1 MPSYSNIVSAPL
13 AAANVAG
20 ATTVITSIDDL
31 PLTGNTIGDLIYVS
45 SAGRLFIW
53 SNGWYN
59 IALVNSSPTITTNL
73 DPFIAFE
80 QDGTPLVLTLQASD
94 PEGIPLIWSYSITSG
109 SLGNTATITQVDN
122 VFTITPSDNPAN
134 AGEFEITFTASDGVA
149 ISTLPST
156 FRLSF
161 YTNWN
166 HGYNHIGV
174 VEDLTLPTSSFF
186 GQGISTDGIHFIVG
200 ASGATTNTG
209 RAYVVEAATATIL
222 RELICPAP
230 GSNTYFGISTAVS
243 GNYCAVGQPG
253 NTATANGGR
262 VYVYEVNTGNLLY
275 TLENPNVYGTTNGDL
290 FGKSFAISGT
300 TLAVVAEEED
310 AAGGTGSGA
319 IYVFDITDGTLLY
332 TLENPNIYGTQASDY
347 FGAYS
352 TCMSGNYLVT
362 SAIAEDNAS
371 VGSSVGVVY
380 VFNATT
386 GQLLYS
392 LYAPVGYQALNAFF
406 GRNIAIDSNTDR
418 MVIGNSYGTKFI
430 HVYELSTGTLLRTH
444 GKPAVVAT
452 SNSFGYSLAL
462 DGYTIAIVDQA
473 NTSTNALWLA
483 HTEKDSDT
491 SSYDAIIN
499 LFDTSPA
506 NTSDPYLSG
515 VNVSYVVMKNGIL
528 GVSQTGYSSSRGRVY
543 IHKDVG
549 ILPNTIIQNANAYN
563 TPASDAFGI
572 SVAAS
577 GNYAIIGARDE
588 DDAGGTSSGKAYIY
602 DIPSK
607 TLLHTLDN
615 PNAYG
620 TSGSDYFGW
629 SVAISGNYAIV
640 SAYQEDSAGLSNPGK
655 AYIFNVTTGALIH
668 TLDNPGSAATTNNSQ
683 FGFSVSISGNYAAVS
698 CHQDNDGATG
708 SGKAYI
714 FNVTTGALVHTIN
727 NPNAYDTAT
736 SDYFGRDVSIY
747 GDYLVVGT
755 PNEDDATGANSG
767 KVYVFSV
774 QSGEL
779 LYTLDNPN
787 VYSTSAADG
796 YGSSVKVS
804 GKYLAV
810 GANEKDPSGTQT
822 TSGVVYVYD
831 VRDGTLLYT
840 FTNPNI
846 FNTYTSDFFGGYLN
860 STSIDGNF
868 LVVSAYGEDR
878 TTTYT
883 NYGAVYIY
891 NLTNGE
897 LIAKIPNPSLSTVAS
912 GDTAAGLP
920 VAITGKYLLAGYSN
934 IATSGGMVRVFEAN
948 P

>member
-20 ATTVITSIDDL
+20 ATTVVSSIDNL
-31 PLTGNTIGDLIYVS
+31 PLTGNTIGDIIYVS

-59 IALVNSSPTITTNL
+59 IALVNSSPVITTNL

-80 QDGTPLVLTLQASD
+80 QDGTPLVLTLEAND
-94 PEGIPLIWSYSITSG
+94 PEGIPLIWNYSITSG
-109 SLGNTATITQVDN
+109 SLGNTATITQVN
-122 VFTITPSDNPAN
+122 NEFTITPSDNPAN

-166 HGYNHIGV
+166 HGYNHVGV
-174 VEDLTLPTSSFF
+174 VEQLTLPTSSFF
-186 GQGISTDGIHFIVG
+186 GQGMSTDGIHFTIG
-200 ASGATTNTG
+200 ASGAVNNTG
-209 RAYVVEAATATIL
+209 RAYVVDAATATIL
-222 RELICPAP
+222 RELICPSPA
-230 GSNTYFGISTAVS
+230 SNTWFGTSTAVS

-253 NTATANGGR
+253 NNTTANGGS
-262 VYVYEVNTGNLLY
+262 VHVYEVDTGNLLY
-275 TLENPNVYGTTNGDL
+275 TLSNPNVYSTTTGDM
-290 FGKSFAISGT
+290 FGKSLAISGT

-310 AAGGTGSGA
+310 SAGGNSSGV

-332 TLENPNIYGTQASDY
+332 TLENPNIYGTQASDL

-352 TCMSGNYLVT
+352 TCMSGNYLVA

-371 VGSSVGVVY
+371 VGSAVGVVY

-392 LYAPVGYQALNAFF
+392 LYAPVGYQEFNAFF

-462 DGYTIAIVDQA
+462 DGYTIAIVDQS

-483 HTEKDSDT
+483 HTEIDSDT
-491 SSYDAIIN
+491 SSYNAIIN
-499 LFDTSPA
+499 LFDTSPI
-506 NTSDPYLSG
+506 NTSDPYLNG
-515 VNVSYVVMKNGIL
+515 VNVSLVIMKNGIL
-528 GVSQTGYSSSRGRVY
+528 AVSQIGYSSSTGRVY

-563 TPASDAFGI
+563 TPVSDMFGI

-577 GNYAIIGARDE
+577 GNYAIVGAMYE
-588 DDAGGTSSGKAYIY
+588 DDASGTNSGKAYIY

-615 PNAYG
+615 PNPYS
-620 TSGSDYFGW
+620 TSTNDNFGSRI
-629 SVAISGNYAIV
+629 AISGNYAIV
-640 SAYQEDSAGLSNPGK
+640 SAYVEDDVGGTDSGK
-655 AYIFNVTTGALIH
+655 VYIFNVTTGALIH
-668 TLDNPGSAATTNNSQ
+668 TLDNPNAYGTSAGDN
-683 FGFSVSISGNYAAVS
+683 FGQSVAISGNYAIVS
-698 CHQDNDGATG
+698 AYAEDDAGGTE

-714 FNVTTGALVHTIN
+714 FNVTTGALVHTID
-727 NPNAYDTAT
+727 NPNAYGTSL
-736 SDYFGRDVSIY
+736 SDYFGKSVSIY
-747 GDYLVVGT
+747 GDYFAVGA
-755 PNEDDATGANSG
+755 NAEDDAGGTNSG

-787 VYSTSAADG
+787 VYSTSASDTFG
-796 YGSSVKVS
+796 TSITLS

-810 GANEKDPSGTQT
+810 QASEKDPSGTET
-822 TSGVVYVYD
+822 ASGVVYVYD

-846 FNTYTSDFFGGYLN
+846 YGTYGTDYFGAYL
-860 STSIDGNF
+860 SIDGNF
-868 LVVSAYGEDR
+868 LVASAYGEDR
-878 TTTYT
+878 STTYT
-883 NYGAVYIY
+883 FYGAVYIY

-897 LIAKIPNPSLSTVAS
+897 LIAKIPNPSLSTTGT
-912 GDTAAGLP
+912 GDTAGGFP
-920 VAITGKYLLAGYSN
+920 VTIAGKYLLTGHSN
-934 IATSGGMVRVFEAN
+934 ISSGGGIVRIFEAN